1 MSGGCLVLRPGT
13 SVWERLISSSRPDS
27 SQSTFRFK
35 LLQICCQLPPN
46 ISQSVISARSGSST
60 SANYSGRASA
70 PTMRAQHPQRASM
83 RPPPP
88 STGVSSSS
96 AATRVRLTFKA
107 QLGALDSE
115 AALRDPYSKQSHRS
129 KYARFA
135 PSLPCVP
142 VPILVVSIMSVR
154 VKPTGL
160 CLRVATCLPST
171 AIDADSFLPQGD
183 LLQLDALMM
192 HWTLITANGT
202 QPPSRS
208 YHSMAAAGNA
218 LYLFGGLG
226 EIGKRLSVFGLL
238 DLFET

>member
-1 MSGGCLVLRPGT
+1 LSTSTKHISKRNFGSVGQFNIGKLQWESLSTNNAGTAPTARQYATTASINGSVFLFGGNTGETHVQGAAWSLGQRGGAPLP
-13 SVWERLISSSRPDS
+13 
-27 SQSTFRFK
+27 
-35 LLQICCQLPPN
+35 LLKAKPSIQIC
-46 ISQSVISARSGSST
+46 S
-60 SANYSGRASA
+60 
-70 PTMRAQHPQRASM
+70 
-83 RPPPP
+83 
-88 STGVSSSS
+88 
-96 AATRVRLTFKA
+96 
-107 QLGALDSE
+107 
-115 AALRDPYSKQSHRS
+115 LRT
-129 KYARFA
+129 
-135 PSLPCVP
+135 LPCVP

-154 VKPTGL
+154 VKPIGL

-238 DLFET
+238 DLVEI